1 MWSNQ
6 RCCAV
11 APAHQESPGPGAQIN
26 QDRKAEDI
34 KLADGMSRESADPE
48 WPRPASPS
56 SAARGLPLFGL
67 ALTTTSM
74 SPMNQMGTRS
84 RLLEFGFQYGG
95 RMKYLDVD
103 GIGKVS
109 RIGLGTW
116 QFGSREWGYGDSYAS
131 GAARDIVQ
139 RALAL
144 GVTLFDTAEIYAMG
158 KSERILGEA
167 LGDQRSAVAL
177 ASKIF
182 PIAPFPPVIK
192 QRERASAR
200 RLQVD
205 RIPLY
210 QIHQPNPVVPDSVI
224 MPGMRSLLDS
234 GDIGA
239 AGVSNYSLARWQKAD
254 AALGRPVISNQV
266 QFSLARPRA
275 LDDLVPFAE
284 RENRIVIAYSPLA
297 QGLLGAKY
305 GLDNRPGGVRA
316 ANQLFG
322 TENLRRVE
330 PLLQTLRD
338 IATEVGAK
346 PAQVALAWLISLPNV
361 VAIPGASS
369 VEQLE
374 FNVAAADIELSPQSR
389 DALTDAARAFRPVS
403 TSRFLIDRVREKL
416 GRA

>member
-1 MWSNQ
+1 
-6 RCCAV
+6 
-11 APAHQESPGPGAQIN
+11 
-26 QDRKAEDI
+26 
-34 KLADGMSRESADPE
+34 
-48 WPRPASPS
+48 
-56 SAARGLPLFGL
+56 
-67 ALTTTSM
+67 
-74 SPMNQMGTRS
+74 
-84 RLLEFGFQYGG
+84 
-95 RMKYLDVD
+95 MKYLDVA

-116 QFGSREWGYGDSYAS
+116 QFGSREWGYGDRYAS

-144 GVTLFDTAEIYAMG
+144 GVTLFDTAEVYGLG

-167 LGDQRSAVAL
+167 LGDERGAVAV
-177 ASKIF
+177 ASKIM
-182 PIAPFPPVIK
+182 PIAPFPAVIK

-200 RLQVD
+200 RLQLD

-210 QIHQPNPVVPDSVI
+210 QIHEPNPVVPDSVI

-266 QFSLARPRA
+266 HFSLAHPAA
-275 LDDLVPFAE
+275 LDDLVPFAA
-284 RENRIVIAYSPLA
+284 RENRTVIAYSPLA
-297 QGLLGAKY
+297 QGLLGGKY
-305 GLDNRPGGVRA
+305 GLHNRPGGVRA
-316 ANQLFG
+316 INPLFG

-330 PLLQTLRD
+330 PLLQTLRA
-338 IATEVGAK
+338 IATEVDAK
-346 PAQVALAWLISLPNV
+346 PAQVALAWLISLPGV

-374 FNVAAADIELSPQSR
+374 FNVAAAEIELSANAR
-389 DALTDAARAFRPVS
+389 NALTEAARAFRPAS
-403 TSRFLIDRVREKL
+403 TTRFLTDMVREKL
-416 GRA
+416 QRH